1 MSVLFWVFAAK
12 SGVDA
17 YDIDSLQGTY
27 DSLEVP
33 HRTVGTHIFLPSE
46 TDNPSL
52 LGAGCIFVGVHTS
65 IAIIVCQD
73 IRLAFL

>member
-27 DSLEVP
+27 DSLEV
-33 HRTVGTHIFLPSE
+33 HG
-46 TDNPSL
+46 
-52 LGAGCIFVGVHTS
+52 
-65 IAIIVCQD
+65 
-73 IRLAFL
+73 